1 MDTFIEKIVARKKNG
16 QDYLIT
22 AGIIFLAIVLLVVV
36 SSVPVINSFGPILW
50 VGVGFLAFYFI
61 KSRNIEFE
69 FAVTN
74 GDIDIDKIIAQR
86 KRKRIFSG
94 SAKDFE
100 IVAKLKSDKY
110 TNEFKNIKNRIEA
123 VSSLDNPN
131 VFFIVAPFKGERTI
145 VFFEPDNRMLSNFK
159 TFIPRKVFEW

>member
-1 MDTFIEKIVARKKNG
+1 MDTFIEKIVLRKKTG
-16 QDYLIT
+16 QDHLIT
-22 AGIIFLAIVLLVVV
+22 AGIIVLAIILLIVV
-36 SSVPVINSFGPILW
+36 SSIPVVNSFGPILW
-50 VGVGFLAFYFI
+50 VAVGYFAYFFI
-61 KSRNIEFE
+61 KTRNIEYE

-110 TNEFKNIKNRIEA
+110 TSEYKNIVKKIEA
-123 VSSLDNPN
+123 VSSMDNPN
-131 VFFIVAPFKGERTI
+131 VFFIVTSYKGDRTI
-145 VFFEPDNRMLSNFK
+145 VFFEPDTRMLSNFK